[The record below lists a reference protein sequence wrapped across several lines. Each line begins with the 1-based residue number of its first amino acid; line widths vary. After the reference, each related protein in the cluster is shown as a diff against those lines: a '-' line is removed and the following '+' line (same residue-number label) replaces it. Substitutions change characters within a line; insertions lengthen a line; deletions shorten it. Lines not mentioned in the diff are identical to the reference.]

1 MKSPLYPLLVLAA
14 LTAAQSGNAQ
24 QGGVTILRGQ
34 SSDQPASGTP
44 DTGVRRVPNSGS
56 GAGSTAA
63 PAPKPAVPPAAAAQP
78 INEGTGIIPPPA
90 PSETA
95 QALGGSAKPLTPAEA
110 ASLAAALKA
119 VDESRWADARAAVA
133 NFRHAL
139 LDRYVEWSI
148 LRVAPKTEAGLAAT

>member
-1 MKSPLYPLLVLAA
+1 VKSPLYPLLVLAA
-14 LTAAQSGNAQ
+14 LTAAQSAHAQ

-34 SSDQPASGTP
+34 SSDQPAGGTP
-44 DTGVRRVPNSGS
+44 DTGIRRVPNG
-56 GAGSTAA
+56 GSTAA

-78 INEGTGIIPPPA
+78 INEGTGNLIPPPA
-90 PSETA
+90 PSDVA
-95 QALGGSAKPLTPAEA
+95 QALSGSAKPLTPAEA

>member
-1 MKSPLYPLLVLAA
+1 MKGSLYPLLVLAA
-14 LTAAQSGNAQ
+14 LTAAQSAHAQ

-44 DTGVRRVPNSGS
+44 DTGVRRVPNSG
-56 GAGSTAA
+56 ATA
-63 PAPKPAVPPAAAAQP
+63 PAPAPRPAVPPSTAVQP
-78 INEGTGIIPPPA
+78 IGEGTGMIPAPA

-95 QALGGSAKPLTPAEA
+95 QALAGSAKPLTPAEA
-110 ASLAAALKA
+110 AALAAALKA

-133 NFRHAL
+133 NFRHTL

-148 LRVAPKTEAGLAAT
+148 LRTGPKTEASFANT